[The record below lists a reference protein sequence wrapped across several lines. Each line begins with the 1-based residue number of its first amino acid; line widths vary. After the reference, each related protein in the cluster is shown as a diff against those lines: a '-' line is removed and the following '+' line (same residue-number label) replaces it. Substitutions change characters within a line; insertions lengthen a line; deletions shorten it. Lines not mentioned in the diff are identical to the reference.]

1 MKLRTL
7 LTLLFLIIE
16 TSCGFAAQNGERIE
30 EIKIQG
36 IKKTKEQ
43 VIRQEIKIKEG
54 DLFNTKRIEE
64 DIQRLENL
72 EILDSVEYKT
82 EYDERTK
89 GVRVIFEVE
98 DDSMLFPDADF
109 GSEEG
114 KSYWK
119 IGMHDHNFLGNNE
132 ELELWYG
139 QKDKESFYDLT
150 FCQPRVF
157 GSLYLIG
164 LSIHEGKDNEE
175 EYKEGRLISSY
186 EKEDNGGN
194 IKIGKKID
202 DKRNI
207 SLSFNTQDVTSI
219 LDKKSPNSSPM
230 PKNGK
235 TNSLTLCGEY
245 GRINTKA
252 TQLFEG
258 SLHSL
263 SVENAG
269 RYIGSDFD
277 FTRLNFEHKRF
288 VKLDKNKNFC
298 WRILGGKGCGLE
310 IQHQYELGKFVRGD
324 TAYRFKGDNLV
335 VFNTE
340 YRQGIID
347 TRRWMLQ
354 GVGFTDIGNVWEE
367 EFGKLKISGG
377 IGLRVMFKPIIDI
390 PFRIDYAQGIS
401 ELKRGAVSFGFE
413 QFFSR
418 ESSFERRD

>member
-1 MKLRTL
+1 MKLRIL
-7 LTLLFLIIE
+7 LTLLFFLIE
-16 TSCGFAAQNGERIE
+16 TSYVFAAQNGERIE

-36 IKKTKEQ
+36 NKRTKEQ

-54 DLFNTKRIEE
+54 ELFNTKRIEE
-64 DIQRLENL
+64 DIQRLKNM
-72 EILDSVEYKT
+72 EILNSVRYRI
-82 EYDERTK
+82 EYDEGTK
-89 GVRVIFEVE
+89 GIKVIFEVE
-98 DDSMLFPDADF
+98 DNCMLFPDVDF

-114 KSYWK
+114 KSFWRAG
-119 IGMHDHNFLGNNE
+119 ILESNFLGNNE
-132 ELELWYG
+132 ESELWYG
-139 QKDKESFYDLT
+139 QRDKKSFYDFT

-164 LSIHEGKDNEE
+164 LSIYERKDNEK
-175 EYKEGRLISSY
+175 EYKDGIVISSY

-202 DKRNI
+202 DMRNI
-207 SLSFNTQDVTSI
+207 SVSFNTQDVTSI
-219 LDKKSPNSSPM
+219 LDKKSPNSSPI
-230 PKNGK
+230 PENGR
-235 TNSLTLCGEY
+235 TNSLILCGEY
-245 GRINTKA
+245 GRIDTRA

-258 SLHSL
+258 YLHSL

-269 RYIGSDFD
+269 RYIGSDFN

-288 VKLDKNKNFC
+288 VKLGENKNLC

-310 IQHQYELGKFVRGD
+310 MQHRYELGKFVRGN

-347 TRRWMLQ
+347 TKRWMFQ

-367 EFGKLKISGG
+367 GFGELKVNAG
-377 IGLRVMFKPIIDI
+377 IGLRLMFKPIGS
-390 PFRIDYAQGIS
+390 PPLRIDYAQGIS
-401 ELKRGAVSFGFE
+401 NLKGGAVSFGFE
-413 QFFSR
+413 QFFFR
-418 ESSFERRD
+418 ESSFERRK